1 MLKDLTGCCAYCGQ
15 TKIVKAEDQEEANQL
30 ATIDCT
36 CPGGELERKKKHV
49 QEQLDELIGELAPDN
64 GWDPVR
70 PKVLE
75 AITNIAYHIAEDS
88 ISSCALRVDDTN
100 LKITR
105 NKGKINIERSKT
117 IREGGSIE
125 K

>member
-1 MLKDLTGCCAYCGQ
+1 MESMTGTCRYCGQ
-15 TKIVKAEDQEEANQL
+15 TKIVEAESQKDADERV
-30 ATIDCT
+30 TIDCS
-36 CPGGELERKKKHV
+36 CPGGELERKKRHV

-70 PKVLE
+70 PAVFNTILK
-75 AITNIAYHIAEDS
+75 IAYHIVEND
-88 ISSCALRVDDTN
+88 ISSCAMRVDDSN

-105 NKGKINIERSKT
+105 SKGKINIERSKT
-117 IREGGSIE
+117 IRQGGSIE

>member
-1 MLKDLTGCCAYCGQ
+1 MRESMTGTCRFCGQ
-15 TKIVKAEDQEEANQL
+15 TKIVTAGSQEEADMIATADCGCHGAEL
-30 ATIDCT
+30 A
-36 CPGGELERKKKHV
+36 RKKKHV
-49 QEQLDELIGELAPDN
+49 GEQLDELIGELAPDN

-70 PKVLE
+70 PKVYEVILQL
-75 AITNIAYHIAEDS
+75 AYQITENH
-88 ISSCALRVDDTN
+88 ISSCAMRVDDTN

-117 IREGGSIE
+117 VRQGGSIE